1 MLILKYSRHSILFFS
16 LLAILFWAPLPLGS
30 NRPWAWSILEVAI
43 FALTLGCVIL
53 KKDVEFL
60 GLQKF
65 KSVIAIWAVFLVFAT
80 LQVLPL
86 PEYIINL
93 VSPNAK
99 LVPDASYGYLSTDVG
114 QTKVSLL
121 KSFAYFCLFLC
132 SLVLINDEKRV
143 KQTLTLLLIV
153 GSLQGL
159 YGILEILLGGKF
171 SLVFNLPIEEVATGT
186 FVYKNHFA
194 NFLMLCLSAGTG
206 LIIASL
212 NNNQSM
218 SRRDWSRAIVSS
230 LLGNKALVRICLA
243 IMVIALVMSRSRM
256 GNTAFFA
263 ALTLVGIYALFADKK
278 RSRGLSILVVSM
290 IIIDLLIVSSW
301 FGLDK
306 VQQRLTETSL
316 AQEGRDEVVIDAS
329 VIVADFPIAGT
340 GGGSFYSVFPSYK
353 KADVYAFYDQAH
365 NDYLQTLIEY
375 GFVGFICLAA
385 IVTLCFISAVAAIR
399 KRKSSLYKGA
409 AFASLMAIIGM
420 LIHMTVDFPL
430 QAAANASYFVVFL
443 AIALMSSVNVSTRSR
458 STRRIK
464 NGD

>member
-1 MLILKYSRHSILFFS
+1 M
-16 LLAILFWAPLPLGS
+16 
-30 NRPWAWSILEVAI
+30 LEVAI
-43 FALTLGCVIL
+43 FALTLGCVFL
-53 KKDVEFL
+53 KKEVAYL
-60 GLQKF
+60 GLQKY
-65 KSVIAIWAVFLVFAT
+65 KTVIAIWAAFLVFAT
-80 LQVLPL
+80 LQVIPL
-86 PEYIINL
+86 PEFIIDL
-93 VSPNAK
+93 LSPNAN
-99 LVPDASYGYLSTDVG
+99 LTPDAQDMYLSTDIG

-132 SLVLINDEKRV
+132 SLVLINNEKRV
-143 KQTLTLLLIV
+143 KQALTLMLVV

-159 YGILEILLGGKF
+159 YGILEILLGAKF
-171 SLVFNLPIEEVATGT
+171 SLVFNIPIAESATGT

-306 VQQRLTETSL
+306 VQERLTETSL
-316 AQEGRDEVVIDAS
+316 AKEGRDEVVIDAS
-329 VIVADFPIAGT
+329 VIVADFPLTGS

-375 GFVGFICLAA
+375 GLVGFTCLAA

-399 KRKSSLYKGA
+399 KRKSSVYKGA

-430 QAAANASYFVVFL
+430 QAAANASFFIVFL
-443 AIALMSSVNVSTRSR
+443 AIALISSANLSTRSR
-458 STRRIK
+458 SSRRSPD
-464 NGD
+464 GH